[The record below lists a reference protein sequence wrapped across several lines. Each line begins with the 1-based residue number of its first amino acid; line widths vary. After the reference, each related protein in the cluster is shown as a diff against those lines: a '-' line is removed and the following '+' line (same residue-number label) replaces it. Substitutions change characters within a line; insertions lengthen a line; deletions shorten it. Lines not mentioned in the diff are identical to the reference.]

1 MFSGVNNILYTETT
15 ERMSFNLSRDNHDSQ
30 GTVQADVRIKFLEK
44 TTWNDALILQDS
56 LERNGFLG
64 SSVSITDCSA
74 DDACK

>member
-1 MFSGVNNILYTETT
+1 MFSGVNSILYTETT
-15 ERMSFNLSRDNHDSQ
+15 ERMSFNLSRDNHDYQ

>member
-15 ERMSFNLSRDNHDSQ
+15 ERMSFNLSRDNHDYQ

-64 SSVSITDCSA
+64 RSVSITDCSA

>member
-1 MFSGVNNILYTETT
+1 MFSGVNNILNTETT
-15 ERMSFNLSRDNHDSQ
+15 ERMSFNLSRDNHDYQ

-44 TTWNDALILQDS
+44 TTWKDALILQDS

>member
-1 MFSGVNNILYTETT
+1 MFSGVNNILNTETT
-15 ERMSFNLSRDNHDSQ
+15 ERMSFNLSRDNHDYQ

>member
-15 ERMSFNLSRDNHDSQ
+15 ERMSFNLSRDNHDYQ

-44 TTWNDALILQDS
+44 TTWKDALILQDS

>member
-1 MFSGVNNILYTETT
+1 M
-15 ERMSFNLSRDNHDSQ
+15 
-30 GTVQADVRIKFLEK
+30 RIKFLEK
-44 TTWNDALILQDS
+44 TTWKDALILQDS

>member
-1 MFSGVNNILYTETT
+1 MFSGVNNILNTETT
-15 ERMSFNLSRDNHDSQ
+15 ERMSFNLSRDNPDSQ